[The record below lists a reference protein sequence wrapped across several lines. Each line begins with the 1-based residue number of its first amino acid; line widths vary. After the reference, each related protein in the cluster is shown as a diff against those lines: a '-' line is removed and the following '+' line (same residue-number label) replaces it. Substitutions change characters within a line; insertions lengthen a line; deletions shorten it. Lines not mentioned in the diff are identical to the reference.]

1 MKHHDGL
8 LMAFLVTQTE
18 ATKVLKSYTNMEP
31 LVVENIDG
39 DITAFDGGLIRL
51 MSVTKVLAPQD
62 WLKIFD
68 ELVK

>member
-1 MKHHDGL
+1 
-8 LMAFLVTQTE
+8 MAFLVTQTE

-39 DITAFDGGLIRL
+39 DITAFDGGLIRI
-51 MSVTKVLAPQD
+51 MSVTKVLEPQD